1 MDLGFMCLSP
11 CGHNR
16 MPPKMFSQV
25 MTVFVVN
32 YVLIVTQIYV
42 SVARVI

>member
-1 MDLGFMCLSP
+1 MDLGLIP
-11 CGHNR
+11 CGHNK
-16 MPPKMFSQV
+16 MPLKMLRKT

-32 YVLIVTQIYV
+32 YVLTGMHIYG